1 MFEIQN
7 VQQITSIYN
16 EYMTLDFPR
25 DELKPL
31 SHILSMVE
39 DGTCTFY
46 ALRRDKEV
54 LSYFSVCVNGNGLL
68 VDYLAVNEKYRG
80 QGIGTKTL
88 EFLKGVAQNRYI
100 IIECEN
106 EEKATDSEDKK
117 IRLRRIAF
125 YERAGFKR
133 SGVSST
139 LFGVDYI
146 ILTCPADL
154 SRDKVKELYS
164 AIYLR
169 MLGQSVFDKFM
180 KI

>member
-7 VQQITSIYN
+7 AKQITSIYN
-16 EYMTLDFPR
+16 KYMTLDFPQ

-46 ALRRDKEV
+46 ALREDKEV
-54 LSYFSVCVNGNGLL
+54 LSYFSVCINGKGLL

-88 EFLKGVAQNRYI
+88 DFLKSISQNKYI

-106 EEKATDSEDKK
+106 EEKAADVEDKK
-117 IRLRRIAF
+117 TRLRRIAF
-125 YERAGFKR
+125 YERAGFRR

-146 ILTCPADL
+146 ILTHPADL
-154 SRDKVKELYS
+154 SSDETKELYS
-164 AIYLR
+164 SIYIR